1 MQPVDRYSKQ
11 IRYAPFGE
19 AGQQRLLQAR
29 VLLVGIGA
37 LGSHI
42 ASSLVRAGVG
52 QLRLVDRDI
61 VEIENLHRQV
71 LYDEADA
78 AAGRPKAIAAAQ
90 RLAKI
95 NSGCELIAMVEDF
108 DRWSLR
114 ELGDAPDLILDGTDN
129 FATRYLLN
137 DYALSEGIPWI
148 YGGAVGSVGRAMAIL
163 PGETPCLRCILPSA
177 PPGGEI
183 GNCETEGII
192 EPVIAQVAAFQTSQA
207 LKILSGNQSQ
217 VARGM
222 FRVDVWKDD
231 YGIQLRDLEP
241 RADCVSCGLR
251 EFPALSETP
260 VQSTGLCGRDAVQ
273 IKPADGTEVNLRM
286 LASKL
291 ENAVED
297 LDLGEHVLRFRAESC
312 RFHVFPGGRTLVL
325 GTSDE
330 NRARSLYDRYVGS

>member
-1 MQPVDRYSKQ
+1 MDRYSKQ
-11 IRYAPFGE
+11 IRYAPFGA
-19 AGQQRLLQAR
+19 AGQRRLLEAR

-90 RLAKI
+90 HLAKI
-95 NSGCELIAMVEDF
+95 NSECELIVMVEDF

-177 PPGGEI
+177 PPGGEL
-183 GNCETEGII
+183 GNCDTEGIL
-192 EPVIAQVAAFQTSQA
+192 EPVIAQVSAFQTSQA
-207 LKILSGNQSQ
+207 LKILSGNRDQ
-217 VARGM
+217 VARGI

-231 YGIQLRDLEP
+231 YGVQLRDLEP
-241 RADCVSCGLR
+241 RADCESCALK
-251 EFPALSETP
+251 EYPALHETP
-260 VQSTGLCGRDAVQ
+260 VQSLSLCGRDAVQ
-273 IKPADGTEVNLRM
+273 IKPKAGTELDLKRLADKLR
-286 LASKL
+286 
-291 ENAVED
+291 NAVQD
-297 LDLGEHVLRFRAESC
+297 LDLGEHLLRFRAEQC
-312 RFHVFPGGRTLVL
+312 QFHVFPGGRTLVL
-325 GTSDE
+325 GTSE
-330 NRARSLYDRYVGS
+330 ESRARSLYDRYVGA